1 MWAILLKENIVIFLV
16 VDHHDPNSRRQVIP
30 VVSETDDVAQT
41 LMPCEWT
48 PWHMLGNVTT
58 DVTLILFRLNKLQCF
73 VVKRLMKTLA
83 HIWVGFP
90 SFILLIYLFGV
101 FRLLSCYTFW
111 FFLSGVNG
119 RYDWKLKDM
128 TMVHWSHIRGLWVCC
143 APYACVDITLYPDCT
158 VWILTPN
165 LAPVDVLMCLKH
177 V

>member
-30 VVSETDDVAQT
+30 VVSQTDDVAQT

-48 PWHMLGNVTT
+48 PWHMLDNVTT

-111 FFLSGVNG
+111 FFCQVLM
-119 RYDWKLKDM
+119 DDM
-128 TMVHWSHIRGLWVCC
+128 TESWRIWPWFIDHISGDCGFAVLHMRVL
-143 APYACVDITLYPDCT
+143 TLPC
-158 VWILTPN
+158 ILI
-165 LAPVDVLMCLKH
+165 VLSEYWHRIWPLSMF
-177 V
+177 